1 MEGDDKNV
9 LKILKRE
16 GRKDVSLCTT
26 ALQYFVMKN
35 TEGKGKD
42 GDENK
47 AVNGAVKGGGRG
59 GRGGGMMKIG
69 TDDSDESGS
78 EDDGESDER

>member
-9 LKILKRE
+9 LKLLKRE

-42 GDENK
+42 GDENN
-47 AVNGAVKGGGRG
+47 AVNGAVKGGGG
-59 GRGGGMMKIG
+59 GGGMNKVG

-78 EDDGESDER
+78 EDDSESDER